1 MSSNIRIK
9 RVCAQCHQDFVART
23 TVTKFCSLDC
33 NRRYYKTV
41 SKSEKIN
48 QSELETTK
56 FKQTIRLM
64 EVEKDFLSVAETA
77 VMLGCSKAAI
87 YKMIKFQR
95 LKSVNFL
102 ENMIRIRRQ
111 DIFEKF
117 DAPSSIP
124 INVVTK
130 IKAVPLPDT
139 RKKQNRAD
147 FYGIDELMLLFDKS
161 RTAIYTAFARAGV
174 SKIKIG
180 KEVYFEKK
188 ASDKLLKKYQAPKQ
202 SDLER
207 ERLNNQKLSEQG
219 LKASQCYS
227 IDECVKMF
235 GKDRSLLYG
244 IFNRRLV
251 PKIREG
257 HNVLLS
263 KKVIDRLYKT
273 FKKEGKI

>member
-1 MSSNIRIK
+1 MCSKIRIK

-23 TVTKFCSLDC
+23 TVTKFCSHDC
-33 NRRYYKTV
+33 NRRYYKAV
-41 SKSEKIN
+41 SKAEKIN
-48 QSELETTK
+48 QSELETIG

-64 EVEKDFLSVAETA
+64 EVQKDFLSVAETA

-87 YKMIKFQR
+87 YKMIKFER

-102 ENMIRIRRQ
+102 GNLIRIRRQ
-111 DIFEKF
+111 DILDKF
-117 DAPSSIP
+117 DAPSP
-124 INVVTK
+124 VPENVITK
-130 IKAVPLPDT
+130 IKEGPLQDT
-139 RKKQNRAD
+139 QKVTDGAD
-147 FYGIDELMLLFDKS
+147 FYGINELMLLFNKS
-161 RTAIYTAFARAGV
+161 RTAIYTAFARASV

-188 ASDKLLKKYQAPKQ
+188 ASDKLLKKYQESKP
-202 SDLER
+202 SDLEK
-207 ERLNNQKLSEQG
+207 ERLNNQKLSQQG

-251 PKIREG
+251 PKIRDG

-263 KKVIDRLYKT
+263 KKAIDRLYKT
-273 FKKEGKI
+273 FNKEGKI

>member
-1 MSSNIRIK
+1 
-9 RVCAQCHQDFVART
+9 
-23 TVTKFCSLDC
+23 
-33 NRRYYKTV
+33 
-41 SKSEKIN
+41 
-48 QSELETTK
+48 
-56 FKQTIRLM
+56 M

-87 YKMIKFQR
+87 YKMIKFER

-102 ENMIRIRRQ
+102 GNLIRIRRQ
-111 DIFEKF
+111 DILDKF
-117 DAPSSIP
+117 DAPSP
-124 INVVTK
+124 VPENVITK
-130 IKAVPLPDT
+130 IKEGPLQDT
-139 RKKQNRAD
+139 QKVTDRAD
-147 FYGIDELMLLFDKS
+147 FYGIEELMLLFNKS
-161 RTAIYTAFARAGV
+161 RTAIYTAFARAHV

-188 ASDKLLKKYQAPKQ
+188 ASDKLLRKYREPKQ
-202 SDLER
+202 SDLEK
-207 ERLNNQKLSEQG
+207 ERLNNQKLSQQG

-251 PKIREG
+251 PKIRDG

-263 KKVIDRLYKT
+263 KNAIDRLYKT

>member
-95 LKSVNFL
+95 LKSANFL

-147 FYGIDELMLLFDKS
+147 FYGIDELMLLFGKS

-174 SKIKIG
+174 AKIKIG